1 MRNNIE
7 THKIQASRLYWTS
20 SLQIISLCFKSS
32 LNQGFIPR
40 LSQLSV
46 YTYILHIGNIKA
58 GIHRGL
64 KKGLPPET
72 WVIAES
78 HLMVLLL
85 KKKLWWPFKAIC
97 ALKTRI
103 ISFSLWLLWLF
114 VCFFVYLRSMK
125 GVYCEQGAAGSLVQS
140 NKACVMTGSQV
151 ARVMRRKRKRVWE
164 TEVVCITF
172 LYDRPPKFP
181 YMNHL
186 NW

>member
-85 KKKLWWPFKAIC
+85 KKKNFDDLLKQYVLWKQESSPLVYGFSGCLFASLFIWGVWKEFIVSKEQQVHWFKA
-97 ALKTRI
+97 TRP
-103 ISFSLWLLWLF
+103 
-114 VCFFVYLRSMK
+114 V
-125 GVYCEQGAAGSLVQS
+125 
-140 NKACVMTGSQV
+140 
-151 ARVMRRKRKRVWE
+151 
-164 TEVVCITF
+164 
-172 LYDRPPKFP
+172 
-181 YMNHL
+181 
-186 NW
+186 